1 VSAERELHGAGREL
15 HGAGREPDGAGRESD
30 TAAPAAGGPPGG
42 LVVQAFAN
50 AVVRLHCAMRG
61 PEGARAE
68 GRADESLLAHWAR
81 RAWLAAA
88 DGHAFVTVPDASE
101 RARLAD
107 SPAVAAVGTGGEI
120 GAEDA
125 APAAPLVVD
134 GDALYL
140 QRLWRA
146 ESVLA
151 DRLAALDAPAPLADE
166 ARAEATLDAVAPQG
180 DVDPLQR
187 EAVRTALS
195 RRLAIV
201 TGGPGTGK
209 TTTMARLLVAC
220 LRLAPEARVAIAA
233 PTGKAAARLAQAL
246 GAQLATL
253 DPDGSLAGRLP
264 ASGMT
269 VHRLLGLRGD
279 DSGPAP
285 GARRYDLLI
294 VDEASMLDLELARA
308 LVEAIPDRGRLV
320 LAGDRDQLASVEAG
334 AVFAEACASPLQA
347 VVRLQRNYRQSAAPG
362 LAAFAAWLRDRWQA
376 PDAPMPTGVDGVTIS
391 GPASANAIADRSL
404 AAWSPALDALARGEP
419 AERIAAAFDTHRVLC
434 AMREGP
440 LGASAIN
447 AAIAA
452 RIRRRVGAAPGAIW
466 YTGRIVIVTRNRP
479 ELGLFNGDVGICLA
493 DAAGGLAVAFDAGG
507 ALRWQ
512 PVRQMPAHDDA
523 FAITV
528 HKSQGSEFDTVA
540 LVPAPVGHGL
550 NTRELLYTGATRAR
564 SGLQVW
570 ADAHV
575 IEDGA
580 SRRTQRHG
588 RLADRIA
595 ARGRP

>member
-1 VSAERELHGAGREL
+1 MSDA
-15 HGAGREPDGAGRESD
+15 REPVDLLA
-30 TAAPAAGGPPGG
+30 
-42 LVVQAFAN
+42 QAFAK
-50 AVVRLHCAMRG
+50 AVVRLHRAAPGRDG
-61 PEGARAE
+61 NRRDGSEGIGE
-68 GRADESLLAHWAR
+68 DLSENFSENFSEDEALLERWAR
-81 RAWLAAA
+81 LAWLAAA
-88 DGHAFVTVPDASE
+88 DGHAFVPVPDPRD
-101 RARLAD
+101 RARLAG
-107 SPAVAAVGTGGEI
+107 SPAVARAGDGEV
-120 GAEDA
+120 
-125 APAAPLVVD
+125 PAAPLVVD

-151 DRLAALDAPAPLADE
+151 DRLVALDAPAPLADE
-166 ARAEATLDAVAPQG
+166 ARVAAMLDAVAPEG
-180 DVDPLQR
+180 EVDPLQR

-209 TTTMARLLVAC
+209 TTTMARLLVAF
-220 LRLAPEARVAIAA
+220 LRLAPGARVAIAA

-246 GAQLATL
+246 AAQLARL

-264 ASGMT
+264 VSGMT

-285 GARRYDLLI
+285 GAIRHDMLI

-308 LVEAIPDRGRLV
+308 LVESIPDGGRLV

-362 LAAFAAWLRDRWQA
+362 LAAFAGWLRDRWQS
-376 PDAPMPTGVDGVTIS
+376 PDAPMPAGLDGVAVA
-391 GPASANAIADRSL
+391 GAAPAGAIADRAV
-404 AAWSPALDALARGEP
+404 AAWSPALAALAGGEP
-419 AERIAAAFDTHRVLC
+419 AEQIAAAFDGHRVLC
-434 AMREGP
+434 ALREGP
-440 LGASAIN
+440 LGAAAIN
-447 AAIAA
+447 AAIAT
-452 RIRRRVGAAPGAIW
+452 RIRRRVGAPPGAIW

-479 ELGLFNGDVGICLA
+479 ELGLYNGDVGICLP
-493 DAAGGLAVAFDAGG
+493 DPSGLPAVAFDAGG

-540 LVPAPVGHGL
+540 LVPAPAGHGL

-564 SGLQVW
+564 SRLVVW
-570 ADAHV
+570 AGADA
-575 IEDGA
+575 IEDGVT
-580 SRRTQRHG
+580 RRTQRHG

-595 ARGRP
+595 ERGAGNGAESIAGEGRR